1 MKYCETCHT
10 TYPSDF
16 SICPKD
22 RGALRSVSDL
32 APGMTVRDRYIILE
46 KIGSGGMGT
55 VYKARHRVFGELR
68 ALKLISATLV
78 AEPLFLERF
87 ETEAKIARRLQ
98 HPNAVRVD
106 DIDRTEDGRPFL
118 VMEYVE
124 GPSLRDVLERETFA
138 GKPAPL
144 PLARVLRIGREVAA
158 ALAAAH
164 QLGIVHRD
172 IKPENILAIRT
183 PDGAE
188 TVKVFDFGIAKIRPG
203 YHTSVGGAGGVGST
217 PTVAGTV
224 LGTPQYMSPEQAEGL
239 PGDSIDGRADLYS
252 LGVVLYEAMT
262 GSLPF
267 QAETMQQWIRH
278 HLGTV
283 PVAPDRE
290 RPDLGIPPAVG
301 ALVMKALEKRRED
314 RFADAEEMMAALDA
328 AAVAAAEAAAS
339 ADSTA
344 DVTPLAVTVIHTP
357 PSSSPSTTPPPST
370 PPPMTWKSAE
380 HEYAVRDFPSPES
393 AMEFVAQEPIAQTV
407 PGRSPTPIPPKE
419 AATPAPKP
427 RSKFMVMVAV
437 LLLAALGVGGAMLW
451 RARDQQPVGP
461 RASVQFRLVAGPWTK
476 YLTPAQTFPNRFQ
489 LKGTNPA
496 QMFVLEPEAIVDEKA
511 IQQASVTEENG
522 RPALL
527 FTLTPAGGEKMRKA
541 TSDNIGTQMGIVAG
555 GELLQVAIIQS
566 TISDQLVLTG
576 NLTAEE
582 LKALADRINGT
593 R

>member
-22 RGALRSVSDL
+22 RGALRSISDL

-68 ALKLISATLV
+68 ALKLISAALV

-118 VMEYVE
+118 VMEFVE
-124 GPSLRDVLERETFA
+124 GRSLRDVLEQD
-138 GKPAPL
+138 GPASTGGAL

-164 QLGIVHRD
+164 RLGIVHRD

-183 PDGAE
+183 PEGTE
-188 TVKVFDFGIAKIRPG
+188 TVKVFDFGIAKVRPG
-203 YHTSVGGAGGVGST
+203 YNTSAGST

-224 LGTPQYMSPEQAEGL
+224 LGTPQYMSPEQAEGS

-262 GSLPF
+262 GRLPF

-278 HLGTV
+278 HSGTV
-283 PVAPDRE
+283 PRAPHDM
-290 RPDLGIPPAVG
+290 RPDLGIPPAVS
-301 ALVMKALEKRRED
+301 AIVMKALEKRRED
-314 RFADAEEMMAALDA
+314 RFADAEAMMAAIEM
-328 AAVAAAEAAAS
+328 AEASLVAEAP
-339 ADSTA
+339 APAPMRTL
-344 DVTPLAVTVIHTP
+344 TPAVTVIRTP
-357 PSSSPSTTPPPST
+357 SPLKREEPESFSQAVVEPEPVARTIVGDRRTPAAEIPESPAPVPPP
-370 PPPMTWKSAE
+370 
-380 HEYAVRDFPSPES
+380 
-393 AMEFVAQEPIAQTV
+393 
-407 PGRSPTPIPPKE
+407 
-419 AATPAPKP
+419 AARKP
-427 RSKFMVMVAV
+427 RSKMRLVVALLV
-437 LLLAALGVGGAMLW
+437 IAVVGVAGYLLLRPAHKV
-451 RARDQQPVGP
+451 PGP
-461 RASVQFRLVAGPWTK
+461 RASVQFRLVNVSGMSAAELAGNS
-476 YLTPAQTFPNRFQ
+476 FP

-496 QMFVLEPEAIVDEKA
+496 QMYALEPQVILDEKD
-511 IQQASVTEENG
+511 IQRADSLLDVNN
-522 RPALL
+522 RPGLQ
-527 FTLTPAGGEKMRKA
+527 FTLTPAGGAKLRKA
-541 TSDNIGTQMGIVAG
+541 SSENIGRQLAIVIG
-555 GELLQVAIIQS
+555 GELVKVATIQS
-566 TISDQLVLTG
+566 EISDTFVLTG
-576 NLTAEE
+576 DFKTEE
-582 LKALADRINGT
+582 LQALADRINGT